1 MDLPVI
7 ERHRTAIGRA
17 GLSRPMRLALEHGV
31 LDAGMTV
38 MDYGCGRGD
47 DVARLSANG
56 FEVAAWD
63 PHYRP
68 EGARVESDVV
78 NLGYVLN
85 VIESPAERSEVL
97 RLAWALARRVLVVAA
112 QVWIHD
118 QARHKVPFGDGIITG
133 RNTFQRYFDQD
144 ELAELIKGVIG
155 EEPVPAGLGIF
166 YVFRDPGEAMRFR
179 VGFLRRRFA
188 LVEPERA
195 PRLPREE
202 RVRAPRAPRED
213 PRLPLLAPILA
224 FMEAHGREPE
234 GDELTEAGAIAEAFG
249 SLGRAVG
256 RVRRA
261 ISEEAWA
268 RYQSERRDDLLVYLA
283 LAQFKGRPKFG
294 ALPADMQRDVR
305 TLLGSYP
312 KACEQADALLFSLRD
327 YAQVRAVAA
336 KSAVGKRLPDALYVH
351 PAGLADLHVLL
362 RLVEGCARA
371 FVGEVEDAN
380 LIKLHLIRPAVGY
393 LSYPDFDADPHPALT
408 RAVDVDLAARSVRVT
423 DYSARA
429 NPPILHRRE
438 LFVPEGYPGRAGMA
452 EITRREEDIGLYLN
466 GTSEIGTRDGWKAT
480 IARHGVVEVPLGQS
494 DPGCESIPSKSE

>member
-1 MDLPVI
+1 MDVPVI

-31 LDAGMTV
+31 LDVGMSV

-47 DVARLSANG
+47 DVARLSTNG
-56 FEVAAWD
+56 FEVSAWD

-68 EGARVESDVV
+68 DGDRLDSDVV

-85 VIESPAERSEVL
+85 VIESPAEREEVL
-97 RLAWALARRVLVVAA
+97 RLAWALARRVMVVAA

-118 QARHKVPFGDGIITG
+118 QGRHKVPFGDGIITG

-144 ELAELIKGVIG
+144 ELGDLIRDVLGVD
-155 EEPVPAGLGIF
+155 PVPAGLGIF

-179 VGFLRRRFA
+179 VGFLRRRVS

-202 RVRAPRAPRED
+202 RVRAPRSPRED
-213 PRLPLLAPILA
+213 ARLPLLEPILA
-224 FMEAHGREPE
+224 FIEAHGREPE
-234 GDELTEAGAIAEAFG
+234 ADEVDGAAQLAEAFG
-249 SLGRAVG
+249 SAGRAIG
-256 RVRRA
+256 RARRA
-261 ISEEAWA
+261 LNPEDLS
-268 RYQSERRDDLLVYLA
+268 RYQAERCDDLLVYLA

-294 ALPADMQRDVR
+294 ALPQDIQRDLR
-305 TLLGSYP
+305 ALLGSYP

-327 YAQVRAVAA
+327 YAQVRAAA
-336 KSAVGKRLPDALYVH
+336 SRSQVGKRLPDALYVH
-351 PAGLADLHVLL
+351 QAGLAGLPILL

-380 LIKLHLIRPAVGY
+380 LIKLHLLRPGVGY
-393 LSYPDFDADPHPALT
+393 LSYPEFDTDPHPALT
-408 RAVDVDLAARSVRVT
+408 RVVDVDLVARGVRVS

-438 LFVPEGYPGRAGMA
+438 LFVPVGYPGREEMA
-452 EITRREEDIGLYLN
+452 RITADEEAKGLYDGPVN
-466 GTSEIGTRDGWKAT
+466 EIGTREGWRAAIT
-480 IARHGVVEVPLGQS
+480 RAPS
-494 DPGCESIPSKSE
+494 SAESSR